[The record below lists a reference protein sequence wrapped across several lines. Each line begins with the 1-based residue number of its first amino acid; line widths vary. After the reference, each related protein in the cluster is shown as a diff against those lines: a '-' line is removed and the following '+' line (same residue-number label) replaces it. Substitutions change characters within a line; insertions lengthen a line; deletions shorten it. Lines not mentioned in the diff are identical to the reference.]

1 MYPEIPKFN
10 FVKRLGLGLVL
21 TLLFFLAGCPGD
33 GGGGGGSGP
42 SITSFA
48 PSSAPIGG
56 SITVN
61 GSNFGTTVAN
71 NTVRVNGVQA
81 TVSSA
86 SSSQLV
92 FVVPGGA
99 STGKI
104 SIATNNGTATSSTDL
119 VIVLSGVAP
128 TITSFNPAAAA
139 VGATVTIDGTN
150 FDPTAGNNTVKI
162 NGTTAAV
169 TSSSATQVIITVPV
183 GATSGK
189 ITVQN
194 GGGIA
199 TSSTDISISNLGSS
213 ASASG
218 STGLFTQDGATFALT
233 PAAGGSG
240 VKLVSFPNTGS
251 AVGVVTVSAVTA
263 RTIVTTLGA
272 VDGVSVDPSSDLGV
286 AFSFHDGKIS
296 VIRLSTATEIG
307 TYDTST
313 VKTMNFS
320 GASSVKISGIVMDTS
335 TKRLVIATADGF
347 EIVDYSSPLSLTKI
361 REVSSVFVDPA
372 NGVGIAENF
381 AYDPNVNIGGTSRA
395 MILTGEYLGAANY
408 FELVDASSGKIYKP
422 DAATDTLFNSPFID
436 ALAVDTAYH
445 VAVFADEGTGTY
457 FVNLAQVVLN
467 EGTSTFSVPA
477 TAFAKISTYD
487 EFDNLGIDN
496 VSHLLMMGR
505 GFGGNP
511 VVVAKLKD
519 PGVGLGFEKE
529 VQLPMPTAADDTG
542 ASVSWAG
549 GLDPHTAG
557 AFRTDTSHPTLPNTA
572 MGFWVSRD
580 RSHVAFINLQKVL
593 DGKLANPAYD
603 PSATTPKDIAYFA
616 IP

>member
-1 MYPEIPKFN
+1 MYSKIFRFN
-10 FVKRLGLGLVL
+10 LAKRLGLGLVL
-21 TLLFFLAGCPGD
+21 TLLFLFAGCGG

-42 SITSFA
+42 SISSFA
-48 PSSAPIGG
+48 PNSASIGG
-56 SITVN
+56 SVTVN
-61 GSNFGTTVAN
+61 GSNFGTSVAD
-71 NTVRVNGVQA
+71 NTVKVNGIQA
-81 TVSSA
+81 IVSSA
-86 SSSQLV
+86 SSAQLV
-92 FVVPGGA
+92 FVVPVGA

-104 SIATNNGTATSSTDL
+104 SVATSNGTATSATDL
-119 VIVLSGVAP
+119 LVVQSGAAP

-139 VGATVTIDGTN
+139 VGAAVTIVGTN
-150 FDPTAGNNTVKI
+150 FDPTAANNAVKI

-169 TSSSATQVIITVPV
+169 TSSSATQIIITVPV
-183 GATSGK
+183 GANSGK

-194 GGGIA
+194 GGGTA
-199 TSSTDISISNLGSS
+199 SSSTDISISNLGSS

-263 RTIVTTLGA
+263 RTIVTTLGT

-296 VIRLSTATEIG
+296 VIKLSTATEIG

-313 VKTMNFS
+313 TNSMGFS
-320 GASSVKISGIVMDTS
+320 GANSVKISGMVMDTS

-347 EIVDYSSPLSLTKI
+347 EIVDYSDPLSLTKV
-361 REVSSVFVDPA
+361 REISSVFADPV

-395 MILTGEYLGAANY
+395 LILSGEYDAAAKF
-408 FELVDASSGKIYKP
+408 FEVVDVNSGKIYKP
-422 DAATDTLFNSPFID
+422 DSATDALFGSPTVD
-436 ALAVDTAYH
+436 AIAVDTNYH
-445 VAVFADEGTGTY
+445 VAVLADESSGTY

-467 EGTSTFSVPA
+467 DGAGTFSVPG
-477 TAFAKISTYD
+477 TAFAKISTYSK
-487 EFDNLGIDN
+487 FDNLGIDN
-496 VSHLLMMGR
+496 VSHLLMMGK
-505 GFGGNP
+505 GYGGNP

-519 PGVGLGFEKE
+519 PNIGLGFEKE
-529 VQLPMPTAADDTG
+529 VQLPMPTAVDDLG
-542 ASVSWAG
+542 ANVTWRG

-557 AFRTDTSHPTLPNTA
+557 AFRTDANHPTLPNTA
-572 MGFWVSRD
+572 LGFWVSRD
-580 RSHVAFINLQKVL
+580 RDHVAFISLQKVL
-593 DGKLANPAYD
+593 DGKLANPTYD
-603 PSATTPKDIAYFA
+603 PSISTPKDIAYFA